1 MLLCKQYFK
10 IKLNYGRSK
19 MKVNSKIAL
28 QSKLRVFLAY
38 YHTAEKEND
47 QERKDKLEPYIED
60 LREEIKN
67 TE

>member
-1 MLLCKQYFK
+1 M
-10 IKLNYGRSK
+10 NS
-19 MKVNSKIAL
+19 NSKVAL
-28 QSKLRVFLAY
+28 QSKLRLFLNY
-38 YHTAEKEND
+38 YHLAEKQND